1 MGSVTRTARLW
12 AVLVA
17 NLCLVGALVAV
28 GVTAHSV
35 GVWAEGAD
43 YLADAAAIGVA
54 LLALRLEAGAHSR
67 TQGRSKAT
75 RYAALVNA
83 GWLLI
88 LTVLVAAGSID
99 RLAAGT
105 PQVRGL
111 PVLVVSGVAA
121 AVMLAGALLLGGDI
135 DDDDDHDDGGN
146 LSIRAVLLDTAADA
160 AAAAGVATAGGI
172 ILATGGLYWLD
183 PAVALLISL
192 VVAIQ
197 ALRLLVR
204 IRLALQTP

>member
-54 LLALRLEAGAHSR
+54 LLALRLEAGAHPR